1 MIKLLKNLNHNWLDS
16 DSMAQFVEKVY
27 RSRQTLLDV
36 LHDRG
41 YDVTGASKFGPEEIR
56 EGLAATSNGKALEFT
71 VKAREGFTVPTPTV
85 RVYIFLPRIK
95 QKLAGFLSSLE
106 TPIGISPEQS
116 SRQPD
121 KLGSPVDPA
130 QTSIICLINEPVVSV
145 FHQASI
151 NQWVTR
157 NLRLTFF
164 FMDSFQM
171 NPLKHFLVPPHE
183 ILPKEQHD
191 ALMKSM
197 YITQK
202 SQFPLIRYHEDP
214 ITRVIGSV
222 PGDLIKITR
231 PSPSAGEYVVYRV
244 CTP

>member
-1 MIKLLKNLNHNWLDS
+1 
-16 DSMAQFVEKVY
+16 MAQFVEKVF
-27 RSRQTLLDV
+27 RSRQTLLGV

-41 YDVTGASKFGPEEIR
+41 YDTTGAEKFGPEEIR
-56 EGLAATSNGKALEFT
+56 EALAATSNGKGLEFT
-71 VKAREGFTVPTPTV
+71 VKAREGMTVPTPFV

-106 TPIGISPEQS
+106 TPIGVAPEAS

-130 QTSIICLINEPVVSV
+130 QTSIVCLINEPVVSV

-151 NQWVTR
+151 NQWSTR
-157 NLRLTFF
+157 NLRLYFF
-164 FMDSFQM
+164 YMDSFQM
-171 NPLKHFLVPPHE
+171 NPMNHYLVPPHE
-183 ILPKEQHD
+183 IVPKEQHD
-191 ALMKSM
+191 ALMRGM
-197 YITQK
+197 YVTSK

-214 ITRVIGSV
+214 ITRVIGAI
-222 PGDLIKITR
+222 PGDIIKITR

>member
-1 MIKLLKNLNHNWLDS
+1 
-16 DSMAQFVEKVY
+16 MAQFVEKVF
-27 RSRQTLLDV
+27 RSRQTLLNV

-56 EGLAATSNGKALEFT
+56 EGLAAASNGKALEFT
-71 VKAREGFTVPTPTV
+71 VKAREGMTVPTPNV
-85 RVYIFLPRIK
+85 RVYIFLLRLK
-95 QKLAGFLSSLE
+95 QKLPGFLSSLE
-106 TPIGISPEQS
+106 TPVGISPEAS
-116 SRQPD
+116 ARQPD

-130 QTSIICLINEPVVSV
+130 QTSIMCLVNEPVVSV

-157 NLRLTFF
+157 NLRLSFF
-164 FMDSFQM
+164 YMDSFQM

-183 ILPKEQHD
+183 IVPKEQHD
-191 ALMKSM
+191 PLMKSL

-202 SQFPLIRYHEDP
+202 GQFPLIRYHEDP
-214 ITRVIGSV
+214 ITRVIGAI
-222 PGDLIKITR
+222 PGDVIKITR
-231 PSPSAGEYVVYRV
+231 PSPSAGEYIVYRL